1 MPSRTEVA
9 PFDSADFEQFVF
21 AVVDAL
27 TFDSFEDVDSRL
39 ERSVVAVLIAFAEL
53 FVAFAALPPGV
64 AFVLLLD
71 WVHWK
76 YNLMLQSAF
85 AQGVGAVSEPGKLI
99 IQ

>member
-1 MPSRTEVA
+1 MPSWAEVV

-27 TFDSFEDVDSRL
+27 TFDSFENVDLML
-39 ERSVVAVLIAFAEL
+39 ERFVVAVTIAFAEL

-85 AQGVGAVSEPGKLI
+85 AQGVGAASEPGKLI